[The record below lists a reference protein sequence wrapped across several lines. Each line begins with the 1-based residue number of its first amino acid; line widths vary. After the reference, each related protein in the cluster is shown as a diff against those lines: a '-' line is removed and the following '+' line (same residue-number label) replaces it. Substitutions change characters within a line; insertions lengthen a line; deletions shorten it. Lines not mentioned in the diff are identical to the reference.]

1 MRTALVGLA
10 ATLIAT
16 GAVAQTAPTT
26 NPQSMNQSGTAAPAT
41 ATPPAASAAND
52 ARPAEGAN
60 SFTRGQAAT
69 RIASHGYMHVT
80 NLKLDQRGVWRGQ
93 ATKDGRPVNVWL
105 DYRGDVGQS

>member
-10 ATLIAT
+10 ASLIAT
-16 GAVAQTAPTT
+16 AAVAQTVPTP
-26 NPQSMNQSGTAAPAT
+26 NSPS
-41 ATPPAASAAND
+41 TPPAASAAND
-52 ARPAEGAN
+52 ARPAAGAN

-69 RIASHGYMHVT
+69 RIASHGYTDVT

-93 ATKDGRPVNVWL
+93 ATKDGRTVNVWL